1 MNEGRSKTRPERMR
15 ELSELLEEL
24 FNGPSKRSVSKE
36 VEKR

>member
-1 MNEGRSKTRPERMR
+1 MNEGRPKTRPERMR

-24 FNGPSKRSVSKE
+24 FDGPSKRSANKE

>member
-1 MNEGRSKTRPERMR
+1 MNEGRPKTRPERMR

-24 FNGPSKRSVSKE
+24 FNVPSERSVNNE